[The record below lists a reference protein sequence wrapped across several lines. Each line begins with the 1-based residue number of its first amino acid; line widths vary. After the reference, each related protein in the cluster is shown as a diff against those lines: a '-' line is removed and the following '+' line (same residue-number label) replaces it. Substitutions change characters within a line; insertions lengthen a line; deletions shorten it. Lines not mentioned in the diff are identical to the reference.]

1 MATHQAPLS
10 MGFSRQ
16 ECWSGVPFLAHP
28 KGASGAFVLI
38 VTPGPFQVSSEGEG
52 KSRSVS
58 EPVLR
63 SACRVEGA
71 LLLSSPRQIFTSQ
84 PRVPGAPFTAL
95 VPSVA
100 PSPQLSLDHHGLLWC
115 PRLSTSASVANQLPS
130 LWVFLYSHSGERKSG
145 CLNLFLASDAPLGVP
160 VSGCTG
166 FGSRGLSG
174 PTLNCPA

>member
-1 MATHQAPLS
+1 MSDSLRPHGLYPTRFLRPWNFPGKSAGVGCRCLLQCVKVKSLSPVRLLATPWTAAHQAPPP

-28 KGASGAFVLI
+28 KGASRVFVLI

-58 EPVLR
+58 KPVLR

-84 PRVPGAPFTAL
+84 PRVPGGPFHRTCTFCCPFPSAL
-95 VPSVA
+95 TRPSWTSVVS
-100 PSPQLSLDHHGLLWC
+100 SPFNFSLC
-115 PRLSTSASVANQLPS
+115 
-130 LWVFLYSHSGERKSG
+130 
-145 CLNLFLASDAPLGVP
+145 C
-160 VSGCTG
+160 
-166 FGSRGLSG
+166 
-174 PTLNCPA
+174 